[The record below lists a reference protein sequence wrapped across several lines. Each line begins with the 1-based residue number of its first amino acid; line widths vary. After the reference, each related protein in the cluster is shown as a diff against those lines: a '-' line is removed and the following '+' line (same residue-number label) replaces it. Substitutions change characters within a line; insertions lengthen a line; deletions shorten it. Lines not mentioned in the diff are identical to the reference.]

1 MNNLS
6 FIPQRKVFNHPLLS
20 NVFPSFIDE
29 SIRRETAAFMPAVN
43 IAEDET
49 NWHIE
54 VSAAG
59 FKKEDFKIRIE
70 NDMLTI
76 SAEHKDEKAEP
87 EKNEKN
93 VKAEKEKN
101 YSRREFRYGSFSRSF
116 RLPKEKVNE
125 EGINAK
131 YENGILNLTIP
142 KREMEMKA
150 MKEIK
155 IS

>member
-6 FIPQRKVFNHPLLS
+6 FMPQRKVFNHPLFS
-20 NVFPSFIDE
+20 NVLPSFIDE
-29 SIRRETAAFMPAVN
+29 AIGRETAAFMPAVN
-43 IAEDET
+43 IAEDEKSW
-49 NWHIE
+49 NIE

-59 FKKEDFKIRIE
+59 FKKEDFKIRLE

-76 SAEHKDEKAEP
+76 SAEHKEEKTGDEKSGS
-87 EKNEKN
+87 EK
-93 VKAEKEKN
+93 AAKEKN

-125 EGINAK
+125 EGINAT

-142 KREMEMKA
+142 KKEVAVKE

-155 IS
+155 IA

>member
-1 MNNLS
+1 MNNLI
-6 FIPQRKVFNHPLLS
+6 FHPQRRAFNNPLLN
-20 NVFPSFIDE
+20 NVFPSFFDE
-29 SIRRETAAFMPAVN
+29 AIGRETAAFMPAVN
-43 IAEDET
+43 IAEDEK

-59 FKKEDFKIRIE
+59 FKKEDFKIRVE
-70 NDMLTI
+70 NDVLTI
-76 SAEHKDEKAEP
+76 SAEHKEEKVE
-87 EKNEKN
+87 NEKN
-93 VKAEKEKN
+93 PKDQKEKN

-125 EGINAK
+125 EAINAT
-131 YENGILNLTIP
+131 YENGILNLVIP
-142 KREMEMKA
+142 KKEVATKE

>member
-6 FIPQRKVFNHPLLS
+6 FIPQRKVFNHPLLN
-20 NVFPSFIDE
+20 NVFPSFLDE
-29 SIRRETAAFMPAVN
+29 SIGRETAAFMPAVN
-43 IAEDET
+43 IAEDDKS
-49 NWHIE
+49 WHIE

-59 FKKEDFKIRIE
+59 FKKDDFKIRIE
-70 NDMLTI
+70 NDTLTI
-76 SAEHKDEKAEP
+76 SAEHKEEKAEP
-87 EKNEKN
+87 AKNAN
-93 VKAEKEKN
+93 PEKEKQ
-101 YSRREFRYGSFSRSF
+101 YSRREFRYGSFARTF

-131 YENGILNLTIP
+131 YENGILELSIP
-142 KREMEMKA
+142 KKQVEMKA